1 MTNKENEKLK
11 NRLQVITYELNYADR
26 SQINSIDLISE
37 MTEIEFKL
45 NSQNI
50 NITLKGDF
58 KYYWANQ
65 CATFTKHLLNFGFGH
80 ITKEDIKAKG
90 VCFNKYSINN
100 GYNQYCNDIKRFN
113 SKEEMLGFV
122 KGYNDAVSHL
132 DKKVA

>member
-1 MTNKENEKLK
+1 MTNKQNEKLT
-11 NRLQVITYELNYADR
+11 NRLKVITYELNYADR
-26 SQINSIDLISE
+26 TQINSIDLISE

-45 NSQNI
+45 NKQNI
-50 NITLKGDF
+50 NITLKGDY

-65 CATFTKHLLNFGFGH
+65 CSEFTKNLLNFGYGH
-80 ITKEDIKAKG
+80 ISKQEIKDKG

-122 KGYNDAVSHL
+122 KGYNEAVSNL

>member
-1 MTNKENEKLK
+1 MTNKQNEKLI
-11 NRLQVITYELNYADR
+11 NRLKVITYELNHADR

-65 CATFTKHLLNFGFGH
+65 CAVFTKHLLNFGFGH

-122 KGYNDAVSHL
+122 KGYNEAVSNL
-132 DKKVA
+132 EKRVA